1 MNDLSLF
8 IFQDKMKAKQKYRQQ
23 LISTKEKLEQEHYRR
38 NQIERRKQ
46 QESQA
51 KVNYSL
57 FKNII
62 NLFLRIASQ
71 DHYLYYIY
79 IPCEA

>member
-1 MNDLSLF
+1 MKRSYNFALTYIVYLLL
-8 IFQDKMKAKQKYRQQ
+8 FQDKMRSKQKYRQK

-51 KVNYSL
+51 KVQM
-57 FKNII
+57 F
-62 NLFLRIASQ
+62 LFLN
-71 DHYLYYIY
+71 
-79 IPCEA
+79 